1 MKLANVGRLF
11 IEPDGFYPD
20 NLPAGYSIAKPDNR
34 IISACLT
41 LNQQKRK
48 SLVILVTEDAFQR
61 LGLWGAD

>member
-1 MKLANVGRLF
+1 MKLTNGGRLI
-11 IEPDGFYPD
+11 IEPDGVNPD
-20 NLPAGYSIAKPDNR
+20 NLLAGYSIAKPDNR

-48 SLVILVTEDAFQR
+48 SLVILVTEDAFQC